1 MIHTY
6 RDPDADARPP
16 GVALPL
22 VFILVGVALVSW
34 FVSGRNTS
42 SVPFAAFGLLWCGG
56 FLLARRQRHRT
67 CREIRLDDDGTC
79 ELHTEGRVV
88 PLHVHQIRTVRYHPA
103 TDESS
108 ERYTI
113 QFDGGKVDVHRG
125 MSDFR
130 DFLERLKTLNPAV
143 DLSTFPMLVT
153 EGLSGG
159 AGSSAPQQSSVER
172 FLRSAFF
179 PLFVIVLVI
188 WLAGQTVVK

>member
-1 MIHTY
+1 
-6 RDPDADARPP
+6 
-16 GVALPL
+16 
-22 VFILVGVALVSW
+22 
-34 FVSGRNTS
+34 
-42 SVPFAAFGLLWCGG
+42 
-56 FLLARRQRHRT
+56 
-67 CREIRLDDDGTC
+67 
-79 ELHTEGRVV
+79 
-88 PLHVHQIRTVRYHPA
+88 
-103 TDESS
+103 
-108 ERYTI
+108 
-113 QFDGGKVDVHRG
+113 